1 MTQPTRPTQRSLPIA
16 LLRARETVMEPVRE
30 MLQRSGISEQKWRV
44 LRVVEESG
52 PLEQTAIA
60 QSASLL
66 MPSLTRLNQAMIED
80 GLLTRATDPKD
91 KRKAIISITDKGR
104 ALILEH
110 LGERRSL
117 TGSPHKSGPTDRICC
132 SIFWKSC
139 VNSNCKFRVQVLNKK
154 CSTSPSL
161 TI

>member
-110 LGERRSL
+110 LGESEAIF
-117 TGSPHKSGPTDRICC
+117 DRI
-132 SIFWKSC
+132 
-139 VNSNCKFRVQVLNKK
+139 
-154 CSTSPSL
+154 TSQIGADRQDL
-161 TI
+161 LLDLLEELRQLKL